1 MAFAFDISDILAEAV
16 KEADPTFL
24 AEFDDPNDDVFE
36 NLDSPR
42 SCTNCSCKRPRS
54 PLQPFASGGH
64 SSPDVKK
71 QRQID
76 DPNLGGASEGD
87 DSNFDRSPTK
97 PISKVS
103 TETPS
108 KTRDIDF
115 DDFCKKADARASTA
129 KQLKPQNLKCWGC
142 DGHADLYCK
151 ENKQVTW
158 TSSNMPTIFLCKESE
173 HYFRL

>member
-1 MAFAFDISDILAEAV
+1 MMM
-16 KEADPTFL
+16 FL
-24 AEFDDPNDDVFE
+24 KVLTAQEVALIVHANAPGHLC
-36 NLDSPR
+36 NLPLLGDTHPR
-42 SCTNCSCKRPRS
+42 K
-54 PLQPFASGGH
+54 G
-64 SSPDVKK
+64 PDVKK

-129 KQLKPQNLKCWGC
+129 KQLKPQNFKCWGC